1 MAVPE
6 VAQLLVRRGV
16 CSKDQMIEALRLQKS
31 SGVELEDALDRLG
44 YASANEVMQV
54 IAEKHDLEFVD
65 LSEVDIPSPVLDMV
79 PESVARE
86 NTVIPMSQ
94 DNGSMKVIMSD
105 PMDLETVDN
114 CSIGQSWVLPPPGF
128 RTPGFAS
135 VFNEF

>member
-1 MAVPE
+1 MAVSE

-44 YASANEVMQV
+44 YASANEVMKV

-86 NTVIPMSQ
+86 NVILPMSRRKPQ
-94 DNGSMKVIMSD
+94 T
-105 PMDLETVDN
+105 PPH
-114 CSIGQSWVLPPPGF
+114 VLHSSHPS
-128 RTPGFAS
+128 A
-135 VFNEF
+135 